1 MAEWKRAEP
10 EGNSLRR
17 VTIIVIDPGKIRV
30 RQDTYNFVK
39 QNLRIVLGL
48 PQTQHGVDHH

>member
-39 QNLRIVLGL
+39 QNLRMVFGL